1 MKNTKNK
8 RVVILSKPSPYFE
21 QCIFILK
28 ERVMSEEEKLLN
40 EARSVAENYEKRC
53 EKSRMLVFN
62 DKKKKYNSFIMLS
75 VGTLVGIFLMLVVGF
90 FWKNLKKVFTNQKKC
105 VIIDAEPFAL

>member
-8 RVVILSKPSPYFE
+8 RVVILSTPSPYFE

-28 ERVMSEEEKLLN
+28 EQIMSEEEKLLN

-53 EKSRMLVFN
+53 EKSHLLISS
-62 DKKKKYNSFIMLS
+62 DKKRKYSSLLMLS
-75 VGTLVGIFLMLVVGF
+75 IGTLVGIFFMLIVGIF
-90 FWKNLKKVFTNQKKC
+90 
-105 VIIDAEPFAL
+105 

>member
-8 RVVILSKPSPYFE
+8 RVVILSSPSPYFE

-28 ERVMSEEEKLLN
+28 EQVMSEEEKLLN
-40 EARSVAENYEKRC
+40 EARSVADSYEKRC

-62 DKKKKYNSFIMLS
+62 DKKKKYNSLLMLS
-75 VGTLVGIFLMLVVGF
+75 VGTLVGIFLMLIVGIF
-90 FWKNLKKVFTNQKKC
+90 
-105 VIIDAEPFAL
+105 